1 MTSLNVWDI
10 HGGIHPPECKELS
23 NRTPIQRPP
32 LPARLVV
39 PLVQHLG
46 APAEP
51 CVTLG
56 ERVLKGQKIAE
67 AAGFVSA
74 PVHAPTSGTVSFI
87 GPQPYPHVSGMLS
100 AAVVIDSDGQD
111 EWIELQPQ
119 PDYRAAQPDQLLEQI
134 RQAGISGLGGA
145 GFPTAVKLNGPPTRE
160 IRALIINGTECEPY
174 ITADDRLMRE
184 KANELVA
191 GIEILV
197 QLIQP
202 KQVLIGIEDN
212 KPEAIEAVRTAVG
225 ERGFLV
231 KVFPTK
237 YPSGGEKQL
246 IQILTGEEVPSG
258 GLPADIGMLCQN
270 VGTCVAI
277 HDAVLLGKP
286 LISRVTTLT
295 GEALARPMNVEALI
309 GTPVADLLDFAG
321 LDPARLNRLI
331 VGGPMMGYTLPS
343 MDVPLIK
350 TTNCLLAST
359 LSELPP
365 PPPALP
371 CIRCG
376 ECAEACPASLLP
388 QQLHFFALGQE
399 HEQLKAY
406 NLFDCIECG
415 ACAYVCPSSIPLV
428 QYYRAAKGEI
438 RELEQ
443 KQQKAEHSKQRFEL
457 RQERLRRAEEQ
468 KEADRKARA
477 ERAAKAK
484 AAQAEASSIPNQDD
498 PVARVQAQ
506 KAGLSEQQKKLKI
519 EASMAQVA
527 LKKAE
532 KQLAMH
538 ATPELEAQV
547 NELRTAAANAQKALD
562 EAAGPAD
569 ASPAAPQVNDEA
581 AKKAKIEAAMLRAQ
595 VRKLEKL
602 DARDTAQDGE
612 LSRLKAQ
619 LTEAEKTLASVQ
631 DTTPPTP
638 AKPANDDAAKK
649 AKIEAA
655 MLRAQVRKLEKLD
668 IRDADQD
675 AELSRLQAQLT
686 EAEKTLV
693 SVQDTTP
700 ATPAKLANDDAA
712 KKAKIEAAML
722 RAQVRKLEKLDTRDA
737 AQDAELSRLKAQLN
751 EAEKTL
757 ASVQDITP
765 ATPAKPANDDAAKKA
780 KIEAAMLHAQ
790 VRKLE
795 KLETRDAEQEAELS
809 RLRSQLAEAE
819 TALEP
824 PKETRPAAKTPG
836 EEALKKAKIELA
848 MKRAELKKAEKA
860 GAEEPQLSKLRNA
873 LASAEQALHDAEA
886 GSGKP
891 APDLVRTDKQP
902 IDEQTRT
909 LKTEVAFA
917 RADLRKL
924 ERDDNGDP
932 AAIERTQARLSDA
945 ESKLQE
951 HT

>member
-10 HGGIHPPECKELS
+10 HGGIHPPERKELS
-23 NRTPIQRPP
+23 NRAPIQRMP

-39 PLVQHLG
+39 PLAQHLG

-56 ERVLKGQKIAE
+56 EQVLKGQLIAE
-67 AAGFVSA
+67 ASGFVSA
-74 PVHAPTSGTVSFI
+74 PLHAPTSGTISFI
-87 GPQPYPHVSGMLS
+87 GPQPYPHVSGMT
-100 AAVVIDSDGQD
+100 ATAIVIDSDGRDQ
-111 EWIELQPQ
+111 WIELQPHT
-119 PDYRAAQPDQLLEQI
+119 DYRQLPPADLLDII
-134 RQAGISGLGGA
+134 RQAGINGLGGA
-145 GFPTAVKLNGPPTRE
+145 GFPTAVKLTAPPAQT
-160 IRALIINGTECEPY
+160 IRTLIINGTECEPY
-174 ITADDRLMRE
+174 ITADDLLMRE
-184 KANELVA
+184 KAAELVA
-191 GIEILV
+191 GIEILEY
-197 QLIQP
+197 LIQP
-202 KQVLIGIEDN
+202 QQVLIGIEDN
-212 KPEAIEAVRTAVG
+212 KPEAIGAVRAAIG
-225 ERGFLV
+225 ERPYVL

-270 VGTCVAI
+270 VGTCVAV

-286 LISRVTTLT
+286 LISRITTLT

-309 GTPVADLLDFAG
+309 GTPVTELLAFAG
-321 LDPARLNRLI
+321 LDDSKLNRLI
-331 VGGPMMGYTLPS
+331 MGGPMMGFTLPS

-359 LSELPP
+359 LAELPP

-376 ECAEACPASLLP
+376 ECAEVCPASLLP

-438 RELEQ
+438 RALEQ
-443 KQQKAEHSKQRFEL
+443 KQQKAEHSRQRFEW

-477 ERAAKAK
+477 ERAARAK
-484 AAQAEASSIPNQDD
+484 QAQAQTAGQDD
-498 PVARVQAQ
+498 PVVPAQAQ
-506 KAGLSEQQKKLKI
+506 KAGLSEEQKKLKI

-532 KQLAMH
+532 KQLAAH

-547 NELRTAAANAQKALD
+547 AELRIAASHAQQALEAANA
-562 EAAGPAD
+562 AAP
-569 ASPAAPQVNDEA
+569 PAAAAPSPVNDEA

-602 DARDTAQDGE
+602 ETRNDEQEAE
-612 LSRLKAQ
+612 LTRLQAQ
-619 LTEAEKTLASVQ
+619 LVKTEQALAEAQQNAPVAS
-631 DTTPPTP
+631 
-638 AKPANDDAAKK
+638 AKPADDEAVKK

-655 MLRAQVRKLEKLD
+655 MLRAQL
-668 IRDADQD
+668 
-675 AELSRLQAQLT
+675 
-686 EAEKTLV
+686 
-693 SVQDTTP
+693 
-700 ATPAKLANDDAA
+700 
-712 KKAKIEAAML
+712 
-722 RAQVRKLEKLDTRDA
+722 
-737 AQDAELSRLKAQLN
+737 
-751 EAEKTL
+751 
-757 ASVQDITP
+757 
-765 ATPAKPANDDAAKKA
+765 
-780 KIEAAMLHAQ
+780 
-790 VRKLE
+790 RKLE
-795 KLETRDAEQEAELS
+795 KLESRDEQQQAELARLQAQLADAEQA
-809 RLRSQLAEAE
+809 LAGAQQN
-819 TALEP
+819 A
-824 PKETRPAAKTPG
+824 PAAPSKPAG
-836 EEALKKAKIELA
+836 DEVLKKAKIELA

-860 GAEEPQLSKLRNA
+860 GADEAELSKLRDG
-873 LASAEQALHDAEA
+873 LASAEQALHAAEEKSA
-886 GSGKP
+886 KP
-891 APDLVRTDKQP
+891 APALVRTDKRP
-902 IDEQTRT
+902 IDEQARA

-924 ERDDNGDP
+924 ERDAD
-932 AAIERTQARLSDA
+932 SDA
-945 ESKLQE
+945 ALVEAARQRLNEAERKLQE
-951 HT
+951 HTDS

>member
-10 HGGIHPPECKELS
+10 HGGIHPPECKDLS
-23 NRTPIQRPP
+23 NRTPIQLPP
-32 LPARLVV
+32 LPTRLVV
-39 PLVQHLG
+39 PLAQHIG
-46 APAEP
+46 TPAEP
-51 CVTLG
+51 CVAPG
-56 ERVLKGQKIAE
+56 ERVLKGQKIAD
-67 AAGFVSA
+67 ATGFVSA

-100 AAVVIDSDGQD
+100 AAIVIDSDGLD
-111 EWIELQPQ
+111 DWIELEPQ
-119 PDYRAAQPDQLLEQI
+119 PDYMSLQPDQLLEQI

-145 GFPTAVKLNGPPTRE
+145 GFPTAVKLNGSPSGK
-160 IRALIINGTECEPY
+160 IRVLIINGTECEPY
-174 ITADDRLMRE
+174 ITADDMLMRE
-184 KANELVA
+184 KAHELVA
-191 GIEILV
+191 GIEILAH
-197 QLIQP
+197 LIQP
-202 KQVLIGIEDN
+202 DQILIGIEDN
-212 KPEAIEAVRTAVG
+212 KPEAIDAVRAAVG
-225 ERGFLV
+225 DRDFQIR
-231 KVFPTK
+231 VFPTK

-286 LISRVTTLT
+286 LISRITTLT
-295 GEALARPMNVEALI
+295 GEALAHPMNVEALI
-309 GTPVADLLDFAG
+309 GTPVAELLTFAG
-321 LDPARLNRLI
+321 LDHARLNRLI
-331 VGGPMMGYTLPS
+331 MGGPMMGYTLPS

-359 LSELPP
+359 LTELPP

-376 ECAEACPASLLP
+376 ECAEVCPASLLP

-443 KQQKAEHSKQRFEL
+443 KQHKAEHSKQRFEQ

-484 AAQAEASSIPNQDD
+484 ATQAEASSVPNQDD

-506 KAGLSEQQKKLKI
+506 KTGLSEQQKKLKI

-532 KQLAMH
+532 KQLAIH

-547 NELRTAAANAQKALD
+547 AELRTAAASAQQALD

-569 ASPAAPQVNDEA
+569 APPAALPANDEA

-595 VRKLEKL
+595 IRKLEKL
-602 DARDTAQDGE
+602 EARDADQNAE
-612 LSRLKAQ
+612 LSRLQAQ
-619 LTEAEKTLASVQ
+619 LTEAEKTLAAVQ
-631 DTTPPTP
+631 DTTPTTP
-638 AKPANDDAAKK
+638 AKPVNDDAAKK

-655 MLRAQVRKLEKLD
+655 MLRAQVRKLEKL
-668 IRDADQD
+668 
-675 AELSRLQAQLT
+675 
-686 EAEKTLV
+686 
-693 SVQDTTP
+693 
-700 ATPAKLANDDAA
+700 
-712 KKAKIEAAML
+712 
-722 RAQVRKLEKLDTRDA
+722 
-737 AQDAELSRLKAQLN
+737 
-751 EAEKTL
+751 
-757 ASVQDITP
+757 
-765 ATPAKPANDDAAKKA
+765 
-780 KIEAAMLHAQ
+780 
-790 VRKLE
+790 
-795 KLETRDAEQEAELS
+795 ETRDAEQEAELG

-824 PKETRPAAKTPG
+824 PRENTVAKAAG

-848 MKRAELKKAEKA
+848 MKRTELKKAEKA
-860 GAEEPQLSKLRNA
+860 GAEGPQLSKLRDA
-873 LASAEQALHDAEA
+873 LARAEQALHDAEA
-886 GSGKP
+886 QSGKP
-891 APDLVRTDKQP
+891 APDLVRTDKRP
-902 IDEQTRT
+902 VDEQTRA

-924 ERDDNGDP
+924 ERDDSSD
-932 AAIERTQARLSDA
+932 AEAIESAQARLSEA
-945 ESKLQE
+945 ERKLQE